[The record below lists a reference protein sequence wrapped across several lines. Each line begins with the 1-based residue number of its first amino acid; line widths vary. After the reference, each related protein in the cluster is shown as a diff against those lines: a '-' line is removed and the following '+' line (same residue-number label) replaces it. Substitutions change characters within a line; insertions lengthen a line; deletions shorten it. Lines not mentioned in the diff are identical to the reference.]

1 MSAGAVRPVGLPVAL
16 ALLGLLQP
24 GLAAAQ
30 DPVAPDA
37 APPRAALPPPEAD
50 LPSPG
55 AAGRLAL
62 TGGIVTGVWYGGAL
76 GASLLFP
83 DAPGADDLR
92 IPVAGPFIALA
103 DTGCADSDPDCDTVL
118 VVIRAILTTIDGIGQ
133 AGGVG
138 MVLESLFLPTAES
151 AARTSSPSSNSASPE
166 TEIRPV
172 PIVTGKDGVGLGVVG
187 RF

>member
-1 MSAGAVRPVGLPVAL
+1 MSSRVRHVVVPAAL
-16 ALLGLLQP
+16 ALLGVFQP

-30 DPVAPDA
+30 EAPAPAPKA
-37 APPRAALPPPEAD
+37 ATTLPPPEAD

-62 TGGIVTGVWYGGAL
+62 AGGIVTGVWYGGAL

-83 DAPGADDLR
+83 DAPGAEDLR
-92 IPVAGPFIALA
+92 IPVAGPFLALA
-103 DTGCADSDPDCDTVL
+103 DTGCADSEPNCDTVL
-118 VVIRAILTTIDGIGQ
+118 VVVRAILTTLDGVGQ
-133 AGGVG
+133 VGGVG
-138 MVLESLFLPTAES
+138 MLIESLFMPTAS
-151 AARTSSPSSNSASPE
+151 STRRASSPSSNSETGE

-172 PIVTGKDGVGLGVVG
+172 PIVAGKDGVGLGVVG

>member
-1 MSAGAVRPVGLPVAL
+1 MRPVRLPVAL

-24 GLAAAQ
+24 AVAAAQ
-30 DPVAPDA
+30 EPLAPKTEPA
-37 APPRAALPPPEAD
+37 RALSPEAD

-55 AAGRLAL
+55 APGRLAL

-83 DAPGADDLR
+83 DAPGAEDLR
-92 IPVAGPFIALA
+92 IPVAGPFLALA
-103 DTGCADSDPDCDTVL
+103 DTGCADSEPDCDTVL
-118 VVIRAILTTIDGIGQ
+118 VVVRAILTTIDGIGQ
-133 AGGVG
+133 AGGIG

-151 AARTSSPSSNSASPE
+151 TARGASSPSSDSASAE

>member
-1 MSAGAVRPVGLPVAL
+1 MRPVCLSAVL
-16 ALLGLLQP
+16 ALLGLFQP
-24 GLAAAQ
+24 ALAAAQ
-30 DPVAPDA
+30 EAVAPSGE
-37 APPRAALPPPEAD
+37 PPLLPAPEAER
-50 LPSPG
+50 PSPG

-92 IPVAGPFIALA
+92 IPVAGPFLALA
-103 DTGCADSDPDCDTVL
+103 DTGCSDSEPDCDTVL
-118 VVIRAILTTIDGIGQ
+118 VVVRAILTTIDGIGQ
-133 AGGVG
+133 AGGLG

-151 AARTSSPSSNSASPE
+151 STRASSPSSDSATSE
-166 TEIRPV
+166 TEITPV
-172 PIVTGKDGVGLGVVG
+172 PIVAGKDGIGLGVVG